1 MKYDEKEK
9 KKIYLHINE
18 TLDLHSKV
26 KNINKKKNRYE
37 EKDEIRIYLQCAD
50 VLIRV

>member
-26 KNINKKKNRYE
+26 KNINKNKTGMKKRT
-37 EKDEIRIYLQCAD
+37 R
-50 VLIRV
+50 